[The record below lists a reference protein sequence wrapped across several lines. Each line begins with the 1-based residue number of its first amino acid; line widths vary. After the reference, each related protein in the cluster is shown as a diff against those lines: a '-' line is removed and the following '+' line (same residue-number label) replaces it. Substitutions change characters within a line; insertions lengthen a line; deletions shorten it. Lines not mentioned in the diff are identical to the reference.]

1 MNKEKPYYKYAKD
14 VVEGKIVAG
23 QNIIKSCQRFLDDL
37 NNSKWDF
44 REEKVERCLKFIST
58 LKHFKGKSS
67 GENFILQP
75 W

>member
-1 MNKEKPYYKYAKD
+1 MILDKPYYKYAKD
-14 VVEGKIVAG
+14 VIEGKIVAG
-23 QNIIKSCQRFLDDL
+23 QYIKMAAQRFIEDL

-44 REEKVERCLKFIST
+44 RVDKVERCLKFIST

-67 GENFILQP
+67 GKPFILEP

>member
-1 MNKEKPYYKYAKD
+1 MILDKPYYKYAND

-23 QNIIKSCQRFLDDL
+23 QNIKMACQRFLDDL
-37 NNSKWDF
+37 NNEKWDF

-67 GENFILQP
+67 GKPFILEP